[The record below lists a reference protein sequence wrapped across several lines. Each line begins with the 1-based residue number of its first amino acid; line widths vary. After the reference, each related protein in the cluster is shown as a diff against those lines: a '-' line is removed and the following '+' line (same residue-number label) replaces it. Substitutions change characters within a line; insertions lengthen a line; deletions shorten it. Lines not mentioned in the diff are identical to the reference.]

1 MNRERFIKLPVT
13 LVEITPFRG
22 KDYLD
27 RDTLMYR
34 YFFLDEEDNRYVWN
48 TGKRLPYT
56 RFSKCLLSATPLGP
70 ARYSYPTTSVTRGKV
85 YNAPADS

>member
-13 LVEITPFRG
+13 LVESVSFRG
-22 KDYLD
+22 RDYLD

-34 YFFLDEEDNRYVWN
+34 YFFVDDEGNRYVWN
-48 TGKRLPYT
+48 TGKRLLNK

-85 YNAPADS
+85 YDAPAES